1 MGLAALIGTQLAQTA
16 WAGRRSPLVL
26 VTAAGSFAVLVGVVQ
41 TPVVSRF
48 FGCRPL
54 DPLAWATVLGWSAA
68 GAAGAELVPRGVA
81 RWQEGR
87 VPAVPALDAGSP
99 DPGRPAGAEDV
110 EAPDAGDTAADGGPG
125 DQGPGRAGTVP
136 VAAEPV

>member
-68 GAAGAELVPRGVA
+68 GAAGAELVPRAVTRWPESPGHPASAGGGVA
-81 RWQEGR
+81 GPGG
-87 VPAVPALDAGSP
+87 PADAAAGSVEA
-99 DPGRPAGAEDV
+99 PGTGDTGGTGDRGSGRPGTVPAGAE
-110 EAPDAGDTAADGGPG
+110 PT
-125 DQGPGRAGTVP
+125 
-136 VAAEPV
+136 